1 MNLRDTV
8 RQRPFRAALA
18 FALAITLSTCG
29 VFSLLYFH
37 ISRVNVSR
45 AEAILADDAAA
56 SVNDGEARL
65 QLEFETHQSKDV
77 RRLDYVALLEQ
88 NGAAAFGNVARL
100 PPIPV
105 DGRAHIVAYRP
116 SPPAHGGSEPVIFVA
131 RLRPDSRI
139 LLLGRS
145 LTQIYAS
152 EQPVLDALLI
162 ALPVLILSVILIGA
176 VFARRASAR
185 LGLVD
190 RAIAE
195 VMNGDLRARLP
206 VNPGDDEIDRVSK
219 SVNLM
224 LDEIER
230 LLDQLRSVGDNIAH
244 DLRAPLAV
252 ARAKAARA
260 LEDDLTGQPLRQTL
274 TSAVE
279 QLDRAS
285 ITITALL
292 RISSVENGPRDKR
305 FRDFDLAEVCRQAFE
320 FYEPLA
326 QARTITLTIVAS
338 EPTPVRG
345 DSDLM
350 GEAIANLVDNAIKFT
365 GSGGRV
371 EITAGTDALGP
382 FASVA
387 DNGPGVPEGERDKIF
402 RRFYRSD
409 QTGSPGNGLGL
420 SIAMMIA
427 KLHGFELTIEDNH
440 PGARFTLRG
449 ADKAALV
456 RASDA
461 AGPAPTLEASDVQAR
476 WPQVTAHP

>member
-1 MNLRDTV
+1 MTLRQASTTT
-8 RQRPFRAALA
+8 RRAFDSNSRLTSRRASGG
-18 FALAITLSTCG
+18 ST
-29 VFSLLYFH
+29 
-37 ISRVNVSR
+37 
-45 AEAILADDAAA
+45 
-56 SVNDGEARL
+56 
-65 QLEFETHQSKDV
+65 
-77 RRLDYVALLEQ
+77 YVALLEST
-88 NGAAAFGNVARL
+88 GAAAFGNVARL
-100 PPIPV
+100 PRIPV

-116 SPPAHGGSEPVIFVA
+116 SSHAQGESEPVIFVA
-131 RLRPDSRI
+131 RPRPDGLI

-162 ALPVLILSVILIGA
+162 ALPVIILLVIPIGA

-252 ARAKAARA
+252 ARAKIARA
-260 LEDDLTGQPLRQTL
+260 LEEELTGEPLRENL

-279 QLDRAS
+279 HLDRAS

-305 FRDFDLAEVCRQAFE
+305 FRDFDLAEVCRRAFE

-326 QARTITLTIVAS
+326 QARAITLAIAAS

-345 DSDLM
+345 DMDLM
-350 GEAIANLVDNAIKFT
+350 GEAISNLIDNAIKFT
-365 GSGGRV
+365 PAGGRV
-371 EITAGTDALGP
+371 EIAAGTDSLGP
-382 FASVA
+382 YASVA
-387 DNGPGVPEGERDKIF
+387 DSGPGVPAEEREKIF

-409 QTGSPGNGLGL
+409 QASAPGNGLGL

-427 KLHGFELTIEDNH
+427 RLHGFALTIEDNH

-456 RASDA
+456 RASGVA
-461 AGPAPTLEASDVQAR
+461 APAPPVNSPDAPAQ
-476 WPQVTAHP
+476 TAAPA